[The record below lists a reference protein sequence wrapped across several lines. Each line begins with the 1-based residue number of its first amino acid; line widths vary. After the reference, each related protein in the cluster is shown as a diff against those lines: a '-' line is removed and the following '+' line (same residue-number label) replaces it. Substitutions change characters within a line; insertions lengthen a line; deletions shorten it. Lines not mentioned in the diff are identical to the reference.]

1 MSNVTALSTIK
12 PTTPAAKPS
21 ALNLMASRLSCDPAK
36 LLTTLKATVF
46 KGANDEEVMALCL
59 VANEYGLNP
68 LLKEMYAFP
77 AKGGGIVPVVSV
89 DGWNKMLLRQPSYD
103 GKKFTFERGE
113 DGRLISCTATIFV
126 KGRDHAEEIT
136 EYFDE
141 CQRNTDNWKNMPHRM
156 LRNRTLCQASRMA
169 FGFSGVYHEEEAQTI
184 IEVSEPANAVRI
196 ANAKPAVSDEPP
208 MDGPTPMATVKDG
221 AATPQEQLAAA
232 VVDAGFNYTD
242 FAKWAIESGNM
253 PDADSFSEFG
263 EVNATIAKRLL
274 RSTAGMVKGIAEVK
288 GIKV

>member
-1 MSNVTALSTIK
+1 MTTAIANPTKTK
-12 PTTPAAKPS
+12 PPENKPS

-36 LLTTLKATVF
+36 LLATLKATVF

-59 VANEYGLNP
+59 VANEYHLNP

-89 DGWNKMLLRQPSYD
+89 DGWNKMLLRQPQYD
-103 GKKFTFERGE
+103 GKKFTFERAE
-113 DGRLISCTATIFV
+113 DGHPISCTATIFV

-169 FGFSGVYHEEEAQTI
+169 FGFSGVYHEEEIGSIVVEST
-184 IEVSEPANAVRI
+184 VMPA
-196 ANAKPAVSDEPP
+196 ELPP
-208 MDGPTPMATVKDG
+208 KMVAAPSGTGPTPQAELESLVLG
-221 AATPQEQLAAA
+221 
-232 VVDAGFNYTD
+232 AGFDLNHVQKFGAD
-242 FAKWAIESGNM
+242 SGNITN
-253 PDADSFSEFG
+253 ADSLTAFSEIPTD
-263 EVNATIAKRLL
+263 EAKRLL
-274 RSTAGMVKGIAEVK
+274 KNKTGFLAALKNHQG
-288 GIKV
+288 